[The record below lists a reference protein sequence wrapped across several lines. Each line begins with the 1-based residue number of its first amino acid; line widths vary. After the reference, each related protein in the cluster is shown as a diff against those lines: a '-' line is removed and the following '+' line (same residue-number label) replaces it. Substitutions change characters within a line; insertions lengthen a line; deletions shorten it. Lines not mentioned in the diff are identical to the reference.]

1 MQRKLHRG
9 IYLLFLYELNKNN
22 MILPKFLIA
31 DNEDFPEN
39 TYVVH
44 TESPRFI
51 LDVDSEEFEILD
63 GSDKENPELNNL
75 ISQALEF
82 YEEELERYDDE
93 DEE

>member
-1 MQRKLHRG
+1 
-9 IYLLFLYELNKNN
+9 

-44 TESPRFI
+44 TEKPRFI
-51 LDVDSEEFEILD
+51 LDVDTEEYEILD
-63 GSDKENPELNNL
+63 NSITDETRMAELFTD
-75 ISQALEF
+75 ALDF
-82 YEEELERYDDE
+82 YESELDKYDE

>member
-1 MQRKLHRG
+1 
-9 IYLLFLYELNKNN
+9 

-51 LDVDSEEFEILD
+51 VDVDTEEFEILD
-63 GSDKENPELNNL
+63 GSDRNAPGMEDL
-75 ISQALEF
+75 IVRALEF
-82 YEEELERYDDE
+82 YEDELDRYE
-93 DEE
+93 DEEDDD

>member
-1 MQRKLHRG
+1 
-9 IYLLFLYELNKNN
+9 

-51 LDVDSEEFEILD
+51 LDADTEEFEILD
-63 GSDKENPELNNL
+63 GSDRENPELNSL
-75 ISQALEF
+75 FVQALEF
-82 YEEELERYDDE
+82 YENELDKY
-93 DEE
+93 DEEEDD